1 MSKIT
6 IKNGEISS
14 SSGVTIKSP
23 LVINNTLIRK
33 TRLVTASCDV
43 LITDNV
49 LLVSASTA
57 DITVT
62 LPNAISCSIGAEYVI
77 KQIDNS
83 EYEVYVSC
91 QGENKI
97 EHETSY
103 SLFNQ
108 NDCAVVICAD
118 SNNWFIL

>member
-1 MSKIT
+1 MSKIV
-6 IKNGEISS
+6 IKDGEISS
-14 SSGVTIKSP
+14 SSDVTIKSP

-57 DITVT
+57 DIIVT
-62 LPNAISCSIGAEYVI
+62 LPNAASCSIGAEYVI

-91 QGENKI
+91 YGENKI